1 MRRVLAL
8 FAALLLW
15 AGAASADNTQYT
27 LLSAVTGT
35 GASATSVT
43 ALAPAGSDL
52 WVVQASGTFGAG
64 TTVTIEQ
71 TLNGTDW
78 FVVVP
83 KIATGEIYVGPMC
96 NCLTRANVPV
106 HEGGGKTVTVK
117 ATLVGAGQLRYQ

>member
-78 FVVVP
+78 FVAVP

-96 NCLTRANVPV
+96 NCLTRANVTV